1 MIEFELLMTIPCICP
16 CFRLISDYSGKM
28 KKGII
33 DLFNI
38 LLFPFFFFF
47 FSDSIRDVPLK
58 HSKILS
64 TWLYVGIIK
73 VASIF
78 FQKYNVSINLLKLRS
93 KIRNCKYLKRRYR
106 FTMEN
111 LKFIEKS
118 SLKIRKIF
126 SSKEDEEI
134 IFTIRN
140 SHGESLSTLKTS
152 IVTNYNFKNNC
163 NNFTNLMRNL
173 KNHLNQNSKV
183 FEKSEKKH
191 VNYQTLS
198 NSSIAHILR
207 DKLLLSRQF
216 D

>member
-1 MIEFELLMTIPCICP
+1 MTIPCICP

-38 LLFPFFFFF
+38 LLFPFFFLFQWF
-47 FSDSIRDVPLK
+47 NQRCSIKTFENPFDVTLRWNYKSCFDFS
-58 HSKILS
+58 
-64 TWLYVGIIK
+64 
-73 VASIF
+73 

>member
-1 MIEFELLMTIPCICP
+1 
-16 CFRLISDYSGKM
+16 
-28 KKGII
+28 
-33 DLFNI
+33 
-38 LLFPFFFFF
+38 
-47 FSDSIRDVPLK
+47 
-58 HSKILS
+58 
-64 TWLYVGIIK
+64 
-73 VASIF
+73 
-78 FQKYNVSINLLKLRS
+78 
-93 KIRNCKYLKRRYR
+93 
-106 FTMEN
+106 MEN

-152 IVTNYNFKNNC
+152 IITNYNFKNNC

>member
-38 LLFPFFFFF
+38 LLFPFFFF
-47 FSDSIRDVPLK
+47 SGSIRDVPLK

-64 TWLYVGIIK
+64 MWLCVGIIK